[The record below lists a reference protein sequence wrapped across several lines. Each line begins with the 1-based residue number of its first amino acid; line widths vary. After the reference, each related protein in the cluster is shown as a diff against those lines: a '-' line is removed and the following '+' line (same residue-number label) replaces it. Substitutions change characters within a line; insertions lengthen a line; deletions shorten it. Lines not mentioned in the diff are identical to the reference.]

1 MEKRE
6 LLYEGKA
13 KKLFSTDDEN
23 LVISEF
29 KDDLTAFNGEKKSSE
44 AGKGALNNKIST
56 ELFKLLESKGI
67 QTHFVKML
75 DDNHML
81 HKKADVIL
89 IEVIVRNIA
98 TGSLTRNLGIKEGTV
113 LPFTL
118 VEFDYK
124 NDALG
129 DPKLN
134 DQHALI
140 LGLVDSQEELDKL
153 RRMARDVNDILK
165 PYFADKGLNLVD
177 FKLEFGKDKD
187 GNIILIDEISPDN
200 CRFWDIASGE
210 KMDKDR
216 FRQGL
221 GDLTIAY
228 EEVLNRILGKQ
239 QQCYELDAESNLAF
253 RKKFSF
259 FLSHALAQKRRRR
272 NYFQSRSK
280 IK

>member
-1 MEKRE
+1 MTKTE

-13 KKLFSTDDEN
+13 KKIWATQDTNFL
-23 LVISEF
+23 ISEF
-29 KDDLTAFNGEKKSSE
+29 KDDLTAFNGEMKSSE

-56 ELFKLLESKGI
+56 ELFKLLDLHKI
-67 QTHFVKML
+67 PTHFVEMI

-81 HKKADVIL
+81 HKACDVIL

-98 TGSLTRNLGIKEGTV
+98 TGSLSRNLGIEDGTI

-140 LGLVDSQEELDKL
+140 LGLVEYQDELDKL
-153 RRMARDVNDILK
+153 RRMARQINDILK
-165 PYFADKGLNLVD
+165 PYFFTKGLKLVD
-177 FKLEFGKDKD
+177 FKLEFGRDRE

-200 CRFWDIASGE
+200 CRFWDVESGE
-210 KMDKDR
+210 SMDKDR
-216 FRQGL
+216 FRKGKGGL
-221 GDLTIAY
+221 KVAY
-228 EEVLNRILGKQ
+228 ENVLNRILNEEK
-239 QQCYELDAESNLAF
+239 
-253 RKKFSF
+253 
-259 FLSHALAQKRRRR
+259 
-272 NYFQSRSK
+272 
-280 IK
+280 

>member
-1 MEKRE
+1 MEKKE

-13 KKLFSTDDEN
+13 KKIWSTQDAN

-56 ELFKLLESKGI
+56 ELFKLLSNEGI
-67 QTHFVKML
+67 PTHFVQML

-98 TGSLTRNLGIKEGTV
+98 TGSLSRNLGIEDGKV

-140 LGLVDSQEELDKL
+140 LGLVEYQDELDKI
-153 RRMARDVNDILK
+153 RRMARQINDILK
-165 PYFADKGLNLVD
+165 PYFATKGLNLVD

-200 CRFWDIASGE
+200 CRFWDATTGE

-221 GDLTIAY
+221 GGLKMAY
-228 EEVLNRILGKQ
+228 EEVLNRILNK
-239 QQCYELDAESNLAF
+239 
-253 RKKFSF
+253 
-259 FLSHALAQKRRRR
+259 
-272 NYFQSRSK
+272 
-280 IK
+280 

>member
-1 MEKRE
+1 MQKKE

-13 KKLFSTDDEN
+13 KKIWTTEN
-23 LVISEF
+23 PDLLISEF
-29 KDDLTAFNGEKKSSE
+29 KDDLTAFNGEMKSSE

-56 ELFKLLESKGI
+56 ELFKLLAKHGI
-67 QTHFVKML
+67 QTHFVEML
-75 DDNHML
+75 DENHML
-81 HKKADVIL
+81 HKRADVIL

-98 TGSLTRNLGIKEGTV
+98 TGSLSRNLGIEDGKV

-124 NDALG
+124 NDELG

-140 LGLVDSQEELDKL
+140 LGLVEFQDELDKL
-153 RRMARDVNDILK
+153 RRVARQINDILR
-165 PYFADKGLNLVD
+165 PYYAEKGLNLVD
-177 FKLEFGKDKD
+177 FKLEFGKDRE

-200 CRFWDIASGE
+200 CRFWDMQTGE

-221 GDLTIAY
+221 GGLKVAY
-228 EEVLNRILGKQ
+228 EEVLRRIVDEKESDATYEAVLDRAFGGK
-239 QQCYELDAESNLAF
+239 
-253 RKKFSF
+253 
-259 FLSHALAQKRRRR
+259 
-272 NYFQSRSK
+272 
-280 IK
+280 

>member
-13 KKLFSTDDEN
+13 KKLFTTDDKD

-29 KDDLTAFNGEKKSSE
+29 KDDLTAFNGLKKSSE

-81 HKKADVIL
+81 HKRVDVIL

-98 TGSLTRNLGIKEGTV
+98 TGSLSKNLGIEDGKV

-124 NDALG
+124 NDELG

-140 LGLVDSQEELDKL
+140 LGLVDFQDELDKI
-153 RRMARDVNDILK
+153 RRMARQINDILR

-177 FKLEFGKDKD
+177 FKLEFGKDSS
-187 GNIILIDEISPDN
+187 GNIILVDEISPDN
-200 CRFWDIASGE
+200 CRFWDAATGE

-221 GDLTIAY
+221 GGLKVAY
-228 EEVLNRILGKQ
+228 EEVLNRILGK
-239 QQCYELDAESNLAF
+239 
-253 RKKFSF
+253 
-259 FLSHALAQKRRRR
+259 
-272 NYFQSRSK
+272 
-280 IK
+280 

>member
-1 MEKRE
+1 VEKRE

-13 KKLFSTDDEN
+13 KKLYLTDDEN

-56 ELFKLLESKGI
+56 ELFKLLEANGI
-67 QTHFVKML
+67 PTHFVKML

-81 HKKADVIL
+81 HKKVDVIM

-98 TGSLTRNLGIKEGTV
+98 TGSLTRNLGIEDGTV

-124 NDALG
+124 NDELG

-140 LGLVDSQEELDKL
+140 LGLVDFQDELDKL
-153 RRMARDVNDILK
+153 RRMARQVNDILK

-187 GNIILIDEISPDN
+187 GNIILVDEISPDN
-200 CRFWDIASGE
+200 CRFWDIESGE

-221 GDLTIAY
+221 GGLTVAY
-228 EEVLNRILGKQ
+228 EQVLDRILGK
-239 QQCYELDAESNLAF
+239 
-253 RKKFSF
+253 
-259 FLSHALAQKRRRR
+259 
-272 NYFQSRSK
+272 
-280 IK
+280 

>member
-1 MEKRE
+1 VKKVA

-13 KKLFSTDDEN
+13 KKIWTTDDPD
-23 LVISEF
+23 LYISEF

-44 AGKGALNNKIST
+44 AGKGALNNKISAA
-56 ELFKLLESKGI
+56 LFEYLASKGI
-67 QTHFVKML
+67 PSHFVKML

-81 HKKADVIL
+81 HKKAEVIL

-98 TGSLTRNLGIKEGTV
+98 TGSLSRNLGIEDGTV

-134 DQHALI
+134 DQHCMI
-140 LGLVDSQEELDKL
+140 LELVKEKDELDYI
-153 RRMARDVNDILK
+153 RYMARRINTLLK
-165 PYFADKGLNLVD
+165 DFYAERKLTLVD
-177 FKLEFGKDKD
+177 FKLEFGRDSND
-187 GNIILIDEISPDN
+187 NIILIDELSPDN
-200 CRFWDIASGE
+200 FRLWDSESGE

-221 GDLTIAY
+221 GGLKVAY
-228 EEVLNRILGKQ
+228 EEVLKRIVEEK
-239 QQCYELDAESNLAF
+239 
-253 RKKFSF
+253 
-259 FLSHALAQKRRRR
+259 
-272 NYFQSRSK
+272 
-280 IK
+280 

>member
-6 LLYEGKA
+6 LIYEGKA
-13 KKLFSTDDEN
+13 KKLFTTDDAN
-23 LVISEF
+23 LLISEF

-56 ELFKLLESKGI
+56 ELFKLLADNGI

-81 HKKADVIL
+81 HKRTDVIL

-98 TGSLTRNLGIKEGTV
+98 TGSLTKNLGIKDGTV

-140 LGLVDSQEELDKL
+140 LGLVKYQDELDKL
-153 RRMARDVNDILK
+153 RRMAREINDILK
-165 PYFADKGLNLVD
+165 PYFAAKGLNLVD
-177 FKLEFGKDKD
+177 FKLEFGKDSS

-200 CRFWDIASGE
+200 CRFWDMKSGE

-221 GDLTIAY
+221 GGLKMAY
-228 EEVLNRILGKQ
+228 EEVLNRILNK
-239 QQCYELDAESNLAF
+239 
-253 RKKFSF
+253 
-259 FLSHALAQKRRRR
+259 
-272 NYFQSRSK
+272 
-280 IK
+280 

>member
-1 MEKRE
+1 MEKKE

-13 KKLFSTDDEN
+13 KKIWSTEDEN

-56 ELFKLLESKGI
+56 ELFKLLDKNGI
-67 QTHFVKML
+67 PTHFVEML

-98 TGSLTRNLGIKEGTV
+98 TGSLSRNLGIEDGKV

-124 NDALG
+124 NDELG

-140 LGLVDSQEELDKL
+140 LGLVDFQDELDKL
-153 RRMARDVNDILK
+153 RRMARQINDILK
-165 PYFADKGLNLVD
+165 PYFAQKGLNLVD

-200 CRFWDIASGE
+200 CRFWDIESGE

-221 GDLTIAY
+221 GGLKVAY
-228 EEVLNRILGKQ
+228 EEVLNRILGK
-239 QQCYELDAESNLAF
+239 
-253 RKKFSF
+253 
-259 FLSHALAQKRRRR
+259 
-272 NYFQSRSK
+272 
-280 IK
+280 

>member
-1 MEKRE
+1 MKKRE

-13 KKLFSTDDEN
+13 KKLFLTDDKD

-56 ELFKLLESKGI
+56 ELFKLLETNGI
-67 QTHFVKML
+67 QTHFVEML

-81 HKKADVIL
+81 HTKVDVIL

-98 TGSLTRNLGIKEGTV
+98 TGSLTRNLGIKDGTV

-124 NDALG
+124 NDDLG

-140 LGLVDSQEELDKL
+140 LGLVEHQDELEKL
-153 RRMARDVNDILK
+153 RRMARQINDILH
-165 PYFADKGLNLVD
+165 PYFLEKGLNLVD
-177 FKLEFGKDKD
+177 FKLEFGKDSS
-187 GNIILIDEISPDN
+187 GNIILVDEISPDN
-200 CRFWDIASGE
+200 CRFWDVNSGE
-210 KMDKDR
+210 KLDKDR

-221 GDLTIAY
+221 GGVKVAY
-228 EEVLNRILGKQ
+228 EQVLNRILGK
-239 QQCYELDAESNLAF
+239 
-253 RKKFSF
+253 
-259 FLSHALAQKRRRR
+259 
-272 NYFQSRSK
+272 
-280 IK
+280 

>member
-1 MEKRE
+1 MEKKE

-13 KKLFSTDDEN
+13 KKIWSTEDAN

-56 ELFKLLESKGI
+56 ELFKILSENKI
-67 QTHFVKML
+67 PTHFVEML

-98 TGSLTRNLGIKEGTV
+98 TGSLSRNLGIEDGKV

-124 NDALG
+124 NDELG

-140 LGLVDSQEELDKL
+140 LGLVDYQDELDKL
-153 RRMARDVNDILK
+153 RRMARQVNDVLK
-165 PYFADKGLNLVD
+165 PYFATKGLNLVD
-177 FKLEFGKDKD
+177 FKLEFGKDSD

-200 CRFWDIASGE
+200 CRFWDAETGE

-221 GDLTIAY
+221 GGLKVAY
-228 EEVLNRILGKQ
+228 EEVLNRILNK
-239 QQCYELDAESNLAF
+239 
-253 RKKFSF
+253 
-259 FLSHALAQKRRRR
+259 
-272 NYFQSRSK
+272 
-280 IK
+280 

>member
-1 MEKRE
+1 MQKRE

-13 KKLFSTDDEN
+13 KKLYLTDDKD

-44 AGKGALNNKIST
+44 VGKGALNNKIST
-56 ELFKLLESKGI
+56 ELFKLLEENGI
-67 QTHFVKML
+67 QTHFVEML

-81 HKKADVIL
+81 HKKVDVIL

-98 TGSLTRNLGIKEGTV
+98 TGSLTRTLGIEDGTV

-124 NDALG
+124 DDDLG

-140 LGLVDSQEELDKL
+140 LGLVDYQDELDKL
-153 RRMARDVNDILK
+153 RRMARQINDILR

-177 FKLEFGKDKD
+177 FKLEFGKDSH
-187 GNIILIDEISPDN
+187 GNIILVDEISPDN
-200 CRFWDIASGE
+200 CRFWDMQSGE

-221 GDLTIAY
+221 GGLKVAY
-228 EEVLNRILGKQ
+228 EQVLDRILNR
-239 QQCYELDAESNLAF
+239 
-253 RKKFSF
+253 
-259 FLSHALAQKRRRR
+259 
-272 NYFQSRSK
+272 
-280 IK
+280 

>member
-13 KKLFSTDDEN
+13 KKLFSTDDGN
-23 LVISEF
+23 LLISEF
-29 KDDLTAFNGEKKSSE
+29 KDDLTAFNGAKKSSE

-56 ELFKLLESKGI
+56 ELFKLLETKGI

-75 DDNHML
+75 DDNNML
-81 HKKADVIL
+81 HKRTKVIL

-98 TGSLTRNLGIKEGTV
+98 TGSLSKNLGIKDGTV

-140 LGLVDSQEELDKL
+140 LGLVDFQDELDKL
-153 RRMARDVNDILK
+153 RRMARQINDILK

-177 FKLEFGKDKD
+177 FKLEFGKDSS

-200 CRFWDIASGE
+200 CRFWDMVSGE

-221 GDLTIAY
+221 GGLTVAY
-228 EEVLNRILGKQ
+228 EQVLNRILGK
-239 QQCYELDAESNLAF
+239 
-253 RKKFSF
+253 
-259 FLSHALAQKRRRR
+259 
-272 NYFQSRSK
+272 
-280 IK
+280 

>member
-1 MEKRE
+1 MEKRG

-13 KKLFSTDDEN
+13 KRLFSTDDEN

-29 KDDLTAFNGEKKSSE
+29 KDDLTAFNGEKKSTES
-44 AGKGALNNKIST
+44 GKGALNNKIST
-56 ELFKLLESKGI
+56 ELFKLLNSKGV
-67 QTHFVKML
+67 QTHFVKMI

-81 HKKADVIL
+81 HQKADVIL

-98 TGSLTRNLGIKEGTV
+98 TGSLTRNLGIEDGTV

-124 NDALG
+124 NDDLG

-140 LGLVDSQEELDKL
+140 LELVEHQDELDKL
-153 RRMARDVNDILK
+153 RRVARQINDILK
-165 PYFADKGLNLVD
+165 PYFEEKGLNLVD
-177 FKLEFGKDKD
+177 FKVEFGKDKD

-200 CRFWDIASGE
+200 CRFWDIKSGE

-221 GDLTIAY
+221 GGLKVAY
-228 EEVLNRILGKQ
+228 QEVLNRILGK
-239 QQCYELDAESNLAF
+239 
-253 RKKFSF
+253 
-259 FLSHALAQKRRRR
+259 
-272 NYFQSRSK
+272 
-280 IK
+280 

>member
-1 MEKRE
+1 MEKQA

-13 KKLFSTDDEN
+13 KKLFTTNDPEI
-23 LVISEF
+23 LISEF
-29 KDDLTAFNGEKKSSE
+29 KDDLTAFNGAKKSSE
-44 AGKGALNNKIST
+44 AGKGVLNNKIST
-56 ELFKLLESKGI
+56 ELFKVLETKGI
-67 QTHFVKML
+67 PTHFIEML

-81 HKKADVIL
+81 HKRVDVIL

-98 TGSLTRNLGIKEGTV
+98 TGSLSRNLGIEDGKV

-124 NDALG
+124 NDALN

-140 LGLVDSQEELDKL
+140 LGLVDYQDELDKL
-153 RRMARDVNDILK
+153 RRMARQVNDILK

-177 FKLEFGKDKD
+177 FKLEFGKDKE

-200 CRFWDIASGE
+200 CRFWDMKTGE

-221 GDLTIAY
+221 GGLTLAY
-228 EEVLNRILGKQ
+228 EEVLNRIL
-239 QQCYELDAESNLAF
+239 N
-253 RKKFSF
+253 
-259 FLSHALAQKRRRR
+259 
-272 NYFQSRSK
+272 
-280 IK
+280 

>member
-13 KKLFSTDDEN
+13 KRLFLTDDEN

-56 ELFKLLESKGI
+56 ELFKLLDSKGI
-67 QTHFVKML
+67 PTHFVKML

-98 TGSLTRNLGIKEGTV
+98 TGSLTRTLGIEDGKV

-124 NDALG
+124 DDDLG

-140 LGLVDSQEELDKL
+140 LGLVDYQDELDKL
-153 RRMARDVNDILK
+153 RRVARQINDILK
-165 PYFADKGLNLVD
+165 PYFAEKGLNLVD

-200 CRFWDIASGE
+200 CRFWDIESGE

-221 GDLTIAY
+221 GGLKVAY
-228 EEVLNRILGKQ
+228 EEVLNRILGK
-239 QQCYELDAESNLAF
+239 
-253 RKKFSF
+253 
-259 FLSHALAQKRRRR
+259 
-272 NYFQSRSK
+272 
-280 IK
+280 

>member
-1 MEKRE
+1 MKKCE

-13 KKLFSTDDEN
+13 KRLYTTEDPD
-23 LVISEF
+23 LLISEF

-56 ELFKLLESKGI
+56 ELFKLIESKGVP
-67 QTHFVKML
+67 THFVEML

-81 HKKADVIL
+81 HKHVDVIL

-98 TGSLTRNLGIKEGTV
+98 TGSLSRNLGIEDGKV

-124 NDALG
+124 NDELG

-140 LGLVDSQEELDKL
+140 LGLVDWQDELDKL
-153 RRMARDVNDILK
+153 RRMARQVNDILK
-165 PYFADKGLNLVD
+165 PYFAEKGLNLVD
-177 FKLEFGKDKD
+177 FKLEFGKDKE
-187 GNIILIDEISPDN
+187 GNIILADEISPDN
-200 CRFWDIASGE
+200 CRFWDMQTGE

-221 GDLTIAY
+221 GGLKVAY
-228 EEVLNRILGKQ
+228 EEVLNRILGEK
-239 QQCYELDAESNLAF
+239 A
-253 RKKFSF
+253 
-259 FLSHALAQKRRRR
+259 
-272 NYFQSRSK
+272 
-280 IK
+280 